1 MEELG
6 ISMLLFL
13 VAVGVLA
20 AFVDAVVGGGGL
32 IAIPALLF
40 AGLPPAMVLGTNK
53 LAGTMCSFTST
64 VAFMKSGK
72 VNKRLAFALFP
83 LAFVGSLFGAYTVQ
97 HISSDFLKPLMLVL
111 LVGVTLFTIFK
122 KNWGEQSTYNGL
134 SKRKWVLCGVVVVA
148 IGYYDGFF
156 GPGTGS
162 FLIFAFLTL
171 GLDFVTAAGNA
182 KVLNFASNISG
193 LLMFMYL
200 GSVNYTYGI
209 VMGLAM
215 IVGALIGSHFAMKK
229 GVGYVKTLFIV
240 VSLLLIGKNAL
251 DYFEIL

>member
-1 MEELG
+1 MEELN

-20 AFVDAVVGGGGL
+20 AFVDSVVGGGGL

-53 LAGTMCSFTST
+53 LAGTMGSLTSMIS
-64 VAFMKSGK
+64 FMKSGK
-72 VNKRLAFALFP
+72 VNKRLAFMLFP
-83 LAFVGSLFGAYTVQ
+83 LAFIGSLFGAYTVQ
-97 HISSDFLKPLMLVL
+97 HISSDFLKPLMLIL
-111 LVGVTLFTIFK
+111 LIAVTVFTIFK
-122 KNWGEQSTYNGL
+122 KNWGNESTYTGL
-134 SKRKWVLCGVVVVA
+134 SKGKWVLCGIVVFA

-162 FLIFAFLTL
+162 FLIFAFLAI
-171 GLDFVTAAGNA
+171 GLDFVTAAGNS

-229 GVGYVKTLFIV
+229 GVGYVKALFII
-240 VSLLLIGKNAL
+240 VSLLLIGKNAF
-251 DYFEIL
+251 DYFGIL

>member
-1 MEELG
+1 MEELS

-13 VAVGVLA
+13 VAVGILA
-20 AFVDAVVGGGGL
+20 AFVDSVVGGGGL
-32 IAIPALLF
+32 IALPALLF

-53 LAGTMCSFTST
+53 LAGTMSSLTSMI
-64 VAFMKSGK
+64 AFMKSGK
-72 VNKRLAFALFP
+72 VNKRLALILFP
-83 LAFVGSLFGAYTVQ
+83 LAFFGSIFGAYTVQ
-97 HISSDFLKPLMLVL
+97 HISSDFLKPLMLIL
-111 LVGVTLFTIFK
+111 LVAVTLFTIFK
-122 KNWGEQSTYNGL
+122 KNWGEKSTYTGL
-134 SKRKWVLCGVVVVA
+134 SASRWVLCGVVVFA

-182 KVLNFASNISG
+182 KVLNFASNISA

-200 GSVNYTYGI
+200 DSVNYTYGI

-229 GVGYVKTLFIV
+229 GVGYVKALFII